1 MTPCFIGRMTL
12 MLPGVRPIMSRA
24 AVPTATTVLSRV
36 ASATTAG
43 SLMTMPS
50 PLT

>member
-1 MTPCFIGRMTL
+1 MGRITL
-12 MLPGVRPIMSRA
+12 IVPGVRPIMSRA

-43 SLMTMPS
+43 SLITMPS